1 MNIALIGYGYWGK
14 ILFSNLLK
22 FKNINLNTV
31 VDNNLDLKFPF
42 KINFCSD
49 YKEVL
54 KKDPF
59 LEAVFIAT
67 PASTHYEIIKFFL
80 DKKIKVV
87 VEKPTTTSIKQTEEL
102 LNIAKNNG
110 TLLMTD
116 YTYMHNDH
124 IKFIKKY
131 IDKGKLGNIL
141 YINFDR
147 SNLGPIRSDVGVLRD
162 LASHDLAILNFLT
175 NKNHSS
181 IVVSSFKTQASNN
194 EEVLNISIKYKSFL
208 VNIFA
213 SWLHPEKTRTIKIV
227 GDKKMIIYDELNLN
241 EPIKIFDKKISDINE
256 KIQTGTSIFNFS
268 TGNTTSPYVTTKSPV
283 ENMIDSFLQLSK
295 KTNPDYKDL
304 YKKIY
309 KIEKDISE
317 IDKLI

>member
-14 ILFSNLLK
+14 ILYSNLLK
-22 FKNINLNTV
+22 FKNINLNTI
-31 VDNNLDLKFPF
+31 VDKNLDLQFPLN
-42 KINFCSD
+42 INFCSN

-54 KKDPF
+54 KKDPD

-80 DKKIKVV
+80 KKSINVL
-87 VEKPTTTSIKQTEEL
+87 VEKPTTTSIKQTKEL
-102 LNIAKNNG
+102 LDIAKNNK

-131 IDKGKLGNIL
+131 IDGGKLGNIL

-175 NKNHSS
+175 NLNHTS
-181 IVVSSFKTQASNN
+181 IIASSFKSQASKN

-241 EPIKIFDKKISDINE
+241 EPIKIYDKKISDINE
-256 KIQTGTSIFNFS
+256 RIQTGTSIFNFS
-268 TGNTTSPYVTTKSPV
+268 TGSTLSPFVITKSPV
-283 ENMIDSFLQLSK
+283 ENMINSFIKLSK
-295 KTNPDYKDL
+295 NTNNGYKDL
-304 YKKIY
+304 YRKIY

-317 IDKLI
+317 IEKII